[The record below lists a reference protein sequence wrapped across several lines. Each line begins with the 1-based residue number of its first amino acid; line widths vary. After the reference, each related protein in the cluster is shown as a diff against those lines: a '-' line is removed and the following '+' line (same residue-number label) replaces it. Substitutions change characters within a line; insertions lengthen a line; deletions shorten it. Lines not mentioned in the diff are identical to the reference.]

1 MNNIKIFSG
10 TSNIPLAEAICKKLK
25 TKLGGLDIKRFSD
38 GEIFVEVNESVRG
51 SDCFVVQ
58 STSSPV
64 NENLLELFVIVDALK
79 RAAAKKVY
87 AVIPYFGYSRQDR
100 KVSDRSPIT
109 AKLICDL
116 LVKSGIE
123 EVILMDIHSGQI
135 QGFFDV
141 PVDHLYA
148 PPIARQYF
156 TKKYKKDLIIAS
168 PDAGGMERAR
178 RFAKKFGDLDLVVT
192 DKRRPKPNVSEITNV
207 IGNVKNKHVLLIDDM
222 IDTGGTA
229 AKSAAALVKSGA
241 KSVSMFCSHG
251 VLSGT
256 ALEIINKSHI
266 DELVITDTI
275 NNQSKLE
282 KIKKIRVLSVSNLI
296 AKAIKRI
303 IDKKSISDLFL

>member
-10 TSNIPLAEAICKKLK
+10 TSNIPLAEAICKKLR

-148 PPIARQYF
+148 APIARQYF

-168 PDAGGMERAR
+168 PDAGGMESAR
-178 RFAKKFGDLDLVVT
+178 GFAKKFGDLDLVVT

-207 IGNVKNKHVLLIDDM
+207 IGNVKNKHVLEPR
-222 IDTGGTA
+222 G
-229 AKSAAALVKSGA
+229 K
-241 KSVSMFCSHG
+241 H
-251 VLSGT
+251 
-256 ALEIINKSHI
+256 
-266 DELVITDTI
+266 
-275 NNQSKLE
+275 
-282 KIKKIRVLSVSNLI
+282 
-296 AKAIKRI
+296 
-303 IDKKSISDLFL
+303 